1 MLTIVVKIMFFNLI
15 ILLHKPRMWSFLSK
29 YDWDLTQHKYES
41 ESTEALFAMFL
52 VVLVVFW
59 AI

>member
-29 YDWDLTQHKYES
+29 YD
-41 ESTEALFAMFL
+41 
-52 VVLVVFW
+52 
-59 AI
+59 